1 MKRFCRPLLLAASLL
16 LSAAAPPDTAGLG
29 FTQRLGNHLP
39 PNLPL
44 LGSNGQPTTLGRLL
58 DHKPTL
64 LILGY
69 FACPMLCGVVRDD
82 ALRALSASGLS
93 LPRDYAL
100 LFLSIDPAE
109 QSADAAQAKAADM
122 ARFPLPGAAAG
133 WHYATA
139 DAATIER
146 VESGVGYGSRY
157 DPALK
162 QFLHPA
168 GLVVLTPDAVVSG
181 YLLGVG
187 YQPGALAQALRQ
199 ARAGTIGQQAP
210 FILLLCFHYD
220 ASTGRYSL
228 AVLKVLRLMAGL
240 TLVLLAVLL
249 LALRLRRRPA

>member
-1 MKRFCRPLLLAASLL
+1 MRRLGRLPLLALSLCLLAA
-16 LSAAAPPDTAGLG
+16 APDTDGIG
-29 FTQRLGNHLP
+29 FTQRLGNRLP
-39 PNLPL
+39 PDLPL
-44 LGSNGQPTTLGRLL
+44 LSSDGRAATLGTLVGN
-58 DHKPTL
+58 KPTV

-82 ALRALSASGLS
+82 ALRALAASGLS
-93 LPRDYAL
+93 LPRDYGL

-109 QSADAAQAKAADM
+109 RSADAAQAKATDM
-122 ARFPLPGAAAG
+122 ARYPLPGAASG

-146 VESGVGYGSRY
+146 IETGVGYGSRS
-157 DPALK
+157 DPQLK

-168 GLVVLTPDAVVSG
+168 GLVVLTPDGVVSG

-199 ARAGTIGQQAP
+199 ARAGPIGQQAP
-210 FILLLCFHYD
+210 SILLLCFHYD

-240 TLVLLAVLL
+240 TGVLLAALL
-249 LALRLRRRPA
+249 LALRLRRHRPA

>member
-1 MKRFCRPLLLAASLL
+1 MRRLCRLPLLALSLLLLAA
-16 LSAAAPPDTAGLG
+16 APDTGGIG
-29 FTQRLGNHLP
+29 FTQRLGSHLP
-39 PNLPL
+39 PDLPL
-44 LGSNGQPTTLGRLL
+44 VASTGRPTTLGRVL
-58 DHKPTL
+58 DNKPAV

-82 ALRALSASGLS
+82 ALNALAASGLS
-93 LPRDYAL
+93 LPQDYGL

-109 QSADAAQAKAADM
+109 RPADAAQARAADL
-122 ARFPLPGAAAG
+122 ARHPLPGAASG

-139 DAATIER
+139 DAATIGRIEA
-146 VESGVGYGSRY
+146 GVGYNSRY
-157 DPALK
+157 DPQLK

-168 GLVVLTPDAVVSG
+168 GLVVLTPTGVVSG

-199 ARAGTIGQQAP
+199 ARAGTIGQRAP
-210 FILLLCFHYD
+210 SILLLCFHYD
-220 ASTGRYSL
+220 AGTGRYSL

-240 TLVLLAVLL
+240 TVVLLAALL